1 MTGRPARQTALGM
14 RGVSAERLLRLPVR
28 VRGIEL
34 GRPVDLVLDRAH
46 TRALGFEVLCG
57 DEERRFLPLAVATVR
72 ESELEIRSSLALLDK
87 AELAFYTKRGSTFAA
102 LRGVGVVRRRQVLG
116 ELVDLTLAA
125 DGTIASLVVATPDGS
140 EELDFGTDV
149 ALVAAGTNV
158 RAAS

>member
-1 MTGRPARQTALGM
+1 M

-72 ESELEIRSSLALLDK
+72 ERELEIRSALALLDK

-102 LRGVGVVRRRQVLG
+102 LRRGGVVRRRQVLG

-125 DGTIASLVVATPDGS
+125 DGTIASLVVATPEGND
-140 EELDFGTDV
+140 ELDYGADV